1 LTKHKDKIGFIGL
14 GAMGSRMAMN
24 LINDGF
30 EVTVYDIRTEATKL
44 LLSKG
49 AKTAKNP
56 REASENSDIVILSL
70 PSPSKVI
77 DVVMGK
83 NGVLEGLKEGGIIID
98 TSTIDPHS
106 TKKIATTI
114 KEKGIGMIDAPVSGG
129 TLGAE
134 NGTLSIMVG
143 GEEKILN
150 TCMDVLK
157 VIGKNIYHVGEI
169 GSGQV
174 FKLINNMLV
183 GINLIAVSEA
193 LVLAQKAGVN
203 LNTLYEVIKTSS
215 GNSWAFEI
223 KAPSM
228 LKKEFQPGF
237 KIWLQHKDLG
247 LAMDMA
253 SSYGVPTPLLAYS
266 YEIFKS
272 AKALGLEDLDHSA
285 IIRFAEKISEIE
297 I

>member
-150 TCMDVLK
+150 TCMDALK

>member
-1 LTKHKDKIGFIGL
+1 MTKHKDKIGFIGL

>member
-14 GAMGSRMAMN
+14 GAMGSRMAIN

-30 EVTVYDIRTEATKL
+30 EVTAYDIRAEATKL

-56 REASENSDIVILSL
+56 REISENSDIVILSL
-70 PSPSKVI
+70 PSSSEVI
-77 DVVMGK
+77 DTVMGK

-106 TKKIATTI
+106 TKKIAKTA
-114 KEKGIGMIDAPVSGG
+114 KEKGIEMIDAPVSGG
-129 TLGAE
+129 TFGAE
-134 NGTLSIMVG
+134 KGTLSIMVG

-150 TCMDVLK
+150 ACMDVLT
-157 VIGKNIYHVGEI
+157 VIGENIYHVGEI
-169 GSGQV
+169 GSGQI

-193 LVLAQKAGVN
+193 LVLAQKAGAN
-203 LNTLYEVIKTSS
+203 LNTLYEVIKTSA

-223 KAPSM
+223 KAPNM
-228 LKKEFQPGF
+228 LKKEFKPGF
-237 KIWLQHKDLG
+237 KIWLQHKDLD

-253 SSYGVPTPLLAYS
+253 SNLGVPTPLLAYS
-266 YEIFKS
+266 CEIFKS

-285 IIRFAEKISEIE
+285 IIRFAEKISEIK

>member
-1 LTKHKDKIGFIGL
+1 
-14 GAMGSRMAMN
+14 MGSRMAMN